1 MEAKKQLGIDVI
13 KSKIKTKLDS
23 VNHLFIETEKHL
35 VNEYLTRCVPIADPI
50 SDEQLEQYSQLHTQ
64 DPVNLA
70 TENAL
75 ANVPV
80 SWLAEDRKYI
90 SQVNYAYS
98 HIPDRCPK
106 PTQQAQS
113 GRCWLFASL
122 NTIRH
127 HIITNFNLNDCF
139 ELSEAY
145 LFFFDK
151 VERSLFFLEKMLEFR
166 DKPIHNIIVN
176 GMTSFFSP
184 VTDGGTWSF
193 FINLINRYG
202 ILPKSCY
209 GEGFNTYDTS
219 EMNEFLYA
227 KLGQFAMEIRSSEL
241 EDDVLQKKIKDVYMS
256 EIYSL
261 MIKFLGE
268 PPKTFDWNYHEAG
281 ESFEDGRQRG
291 TFQTVKDLTPMNF
304 FLDYVELD
312 LQLSKKV
319 VLRHDPRLTSPYY
332 RTYHVKHFGAMV
344 GGKPDIVLNVPWE
357 VLSSTAAHAVMD
369 GQQLWFAADVN
380 KSMSYEHGLLST
392 EAFNYERI
400 LNTAFPVDKATSLD
414 VRISAPT
421 HAMVLV
427 GVDVLDE
434 DPKQV
439 RKWKVENSWGEHG
452 GGEDPG
458 YLMMT
463 EEWFKKYGYEIV
475 VDIDYLDEQTRDA
488 YIKYEFEPILLPYND
503 AFGAVAR
510 RSCSCHQK

>member
-1 MEAKKQLGIDVI
+1 
-13 KSKIKTKLDS
+13 
-23 VNHLFIETEKHL
+23 
-35 VNEYLTRCVPIADPI
+35 
-50 SDEQLEQYSQLHTQ
+50 
-64 DPVNLA
+64 
-70 TENAL
+70 
-75 ANVPV
+75 
-80 SWLAEDRKYI
+80 
-90 SQVNYAYS
+90 
-98 HIPDRCPK
+98 
-106 PTQQAQS
+106 
-113 GRCWLFASL
+113 
-122 NTIRH
+122 
-127 HIITNFNLNDCF
+127 
-139 ELSEAY
+139 
-145 LFFFDK
+145 
-151 VERSLFFLEKMLEFR
+151 
-166 DKPIHNIIVN
+166 
-176 GMTSFFSP
+176 
-184 VTDGGTWSF
+184 
-193 FINLINRYG
+193 
-202 ILPKSCY
+202 
-209 GEGFNTYDTS
+209 
-219 EMNEFLYA
+219 
-227 KLGQFAMEIRSSEL
+227 
-241 EDDVLQKKIKDVYMS
+241 
-256 EIYSL
+256 

-357 VLSSTAAHAVMD
+357 VLSSTAALAVMD